1 MFIYIITVLFCFFST
16 WHVTCR
22 RIKSFSVFGVAGFN
36 FSSSGREDV
45 DVRTLGNGRIFETLR
60 FCQLWRLKNCL
71 FYRVHW
77 FDLAGRPFAMELLNP
92 HKSRFSKEQM
102 KQLQEVQMCPFTPS
116 IILQSLSCWTEG
128 LSSNIR
134 VSLLSLFYIM
144 RNVAVT
150 ENIWIQSLGIS
161 SPLIILICNILLQ
174 PRTSWLFSFVV

>member
-1 MFIYIITVLFCFFST
+1 MYIYSCLFILLLVFFFFSAHDT
-16 WHVTCR
+16 WLAVEL
-22 RIKSFSVFGVAGFN
+22 KSFSVFGVAGFN

-174 PRTSWLFSFVV
+174 PRTS